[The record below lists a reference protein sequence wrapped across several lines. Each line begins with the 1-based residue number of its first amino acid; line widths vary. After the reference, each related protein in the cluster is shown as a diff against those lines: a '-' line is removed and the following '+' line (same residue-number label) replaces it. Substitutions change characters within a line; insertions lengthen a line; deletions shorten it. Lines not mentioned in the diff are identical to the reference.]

1 MRLTDRQ
8 NGGNQLK
15 NKTIVIAGL
24 SVLVVLLI
32 AYIGGGMY
40 YSSRFLPNTTIG
52 TTKVA
57 GDTPA
62 EANRKVAKDLHT
74 KQIEITENNETLAS
88 FTPSDLDASIEGEA
102 FLTQVKAAQGAWGW
116 PFSLFQDK
124 VIVMTDETVNFSEA
138 AVQELIDSF
147 AFNGTERTAPQNAWL
162 KNEGDSFTIQ
172 AEVQGTQVDRALLE
186 QTITDALTNDQA
198 EIRLEDAYE
207 QPFLTSES
215 PELQAAVD
223 ELTSL
228 ADTVITYNLAGE
240 EIVVPR
246 EKIIS
251 WLGIDGEG
259 NPTVDRAGAEEYLT
273 ELHNKYSTYEKTR
286 KFESTNRGTVEVPP
300 GEYGWSIATQ
310 TEAENLESYI
320 LLGEDITVRPTI
332 LGSGYHEDGTDIGN
346 SYVEV
351 DLVAQIMYM
360 YKNGEKVFE
369 SPIVAGHPQT
379 PTPVGV
385 FYAWD
390 KVEDTELVGY
400 NPRREADYATPV
412 NYWIPV
418 DWEGIGIHDASWQ
431 GSFASDEWRTNG
443 SNGCINTPPG
453 AMAKFFP
460 LLEIGMPVVMF

>member
-1 MRLTDRQ
+1 M
-8 NGGNQLK
+8 K
-15 NKTIVIAGL
+15 KKTIVIAGL

-52 TTKVA
+52 TTKIA

-62 EANRKVAKDLHT
+62 EANRKVVKELHA
-74 KQIEITENNETLAS
+74 KQIDITENNEILAT
-88 FTPSDLDASIEGEA
+88 FTPSDLEANVQGEA
-102 FLTQVKAAQGAWGW
+102 FLTQVKEEQGAWSW
-116 PFSLFQDK
+116 PIAFFQEDM
-124 VIVMTDETVNFSEA
+124 IVMTDEAVSYNDE
-138 AVQELIDSF
+138 AVQALITSF
-147 AFNGTERTAPQNAWL
+147 TLDETERVAPKNAWL

-172 AEVQGTQVDRALLE
+172 AEVKGTQVDRALLE
-186 QTITDALTNDQA
+186 ETITAALTNDQA
-198 EIRLEDAYE
+198 EVRLEDTYL
-207 QPFLTSES
+207 QPTLTSES
-215 PELQAAVD
+215 PELKAAVD
-223 ELTSL
+223 KLTNL
-228 ADTVITYNLAGE
+228 ADTVITYTLAGE

-246 EKIIS
+246 EKIVS
-251 WLGIDGEG
+251 WLGVDGQG
-259 NPTVDRAGAEEYLT
+259 NPTVDQAGTKAFVD
-273 ELHNKYSTYEKTR
+273 ELHEKYSTYEKTR
-286 KFESTNRGTVEVPP
+286 KFKSTNRGTVEVPA

-310 TEAENLESYI
+310 AEAENLASYI
-320 LLGEDITVRPTI
+320 LLGEDMTVTPEI
-332 LGSGYHEDGTDIGN
+332 LGSGYHEDGTDIGG

-351 DLVAQIMYM
+351 DLVGQIMYM
-360 YKNGEKVFE
+360 YKDGKKVFE
-369 SPIVAGHPQT
+369 SPIVAGHPET

-400 NPRREADYATPV
+400 NPRRDADYATPV
-412 NYWIPV
+412 NYWVPV

-431 GSFASDEWRTNG
+431 GSFATNEWQTNG